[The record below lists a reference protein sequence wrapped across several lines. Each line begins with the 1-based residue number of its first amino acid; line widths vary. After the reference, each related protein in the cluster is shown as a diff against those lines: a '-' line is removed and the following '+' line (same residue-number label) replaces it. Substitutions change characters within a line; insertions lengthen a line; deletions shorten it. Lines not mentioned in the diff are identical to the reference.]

1 MNEQAKLI
9 EPIKFIDPHGPEARA
24 AAEVVADQYMA
35 NFATDEVRHNWSTTS
50 DGKWVKNGNGDRL
63 IPVYGASDVQA
74 ACDLPHAVYT
84 TGAQPSFTI
93 VGDFPEAVPY
103 PNPSGIHPTEY
114 RVLILPTPYEE
125 VTKGGIIKPPD
136 LADREK
142 FATMDGTIV
151 AVSHLAFAYAT
162 DEEWAGRKPKPG
174 DKVIYAKYAGF
185 RRKGKD
191 GLEYVLVG
199 EKDICAVL
207 E

>member
-24 AAEVVADQYMA
+24 AAKVVADQYMA
-35 NFATDEVRHNWSTTS
+35 NFATDEVRHNWGNLPPAQEYEYTIGETAYRGFYDSL
-50 DGKWVKNGNGDRL
+50 GKTPAG
-63 IPVYGASDVQA
+63 P
-74 ACDLPHAVYT
+74 PHAVYT
-84 TGAQPSFTI
+84 TGAKPSFTI
-93 VGDFPEAVPY
+93 VGDFPEAAPY

-151 AVSHLAFAYAT
+151 AVSHLAFTYAT